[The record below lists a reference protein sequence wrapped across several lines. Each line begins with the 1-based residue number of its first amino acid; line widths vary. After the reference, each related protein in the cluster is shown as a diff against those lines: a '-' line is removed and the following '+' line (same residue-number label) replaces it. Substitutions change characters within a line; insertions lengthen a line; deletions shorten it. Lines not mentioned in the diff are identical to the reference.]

1 MTFLTPPSSFLR
13 FAILENLEVH
23 YGLIELCSPL
33 LPPPTLQ
40 PHLRLWDLDS
50 FSTLRWTGE
59 CLFLYDSCL
68 LFIPL
73 LGCVV
78 RAYNT
83 NTQRSRNRWVTT
95 ISGHLI
101 CITSSKTT
109 RPRECNSVPQATI
122 TRHTCHQQTISWV
135 SPSILLLSETFDA
148 EGFSLGSQ
156 IMEEKYNLLYGSFSL
171 WVSINCQVY
180 ENPNLMITQTKKKIL
195 TALFGSLCCF
205 LFPERPD
212 LFKARLDNQGR
223 PLSIYF
229 TFSLI
234 VMNWAKQ

>member
-1 MTFLTPPSSFLR
+1 MVSLNCAVPSSLLR
-13 FAILENLEVH
+13 
-23 YGLIELCSPL
+23 LCSPTSGSEIWTASAPWDGPESAFFYTIAAYYL
-33 LPPPTLQ
+33 FLCVAVWFVPIIPTL
-40 PHLRLWDLDS
+40 REAG
-50 FSTLRWTGE
+50 TGGSSQ
-59 CLFLYDSCL
+59 F
-68 LFIPL
+68 
-73 LGCVV
+73 
-78 RAYNT
+78 
-83 NTQRSRNRWVTT
+83 Q
-95 ISGHLI
+95 GHLI
-101 CITSSKTT
+101 CITSSKTA
-109 RPRECNSVPQATI
+109 RPRECNSVPQTTI

-148 EGFSLGSQ
+148 EGFPLGSQ
-156 IMEEKYNLLYGSFSL
+156 IMEEKHSLLYGSFSL